1 MPARNIRYG
10 QYLHRSWSVDRTVI
24 AMSPREAE
32 LSAACVATQQA
43 MEAESMA
50 RELGVRLAAVQL
62 QVDANAA
69 FGIIGRQARDQLCLD
84 PLHDVAPHPAVCSQ
98 VSCNLC
104 PLVERSGRRS
114 LRVRHP
120 FVIVPCSTGHMQVR
134 QEQIVCAFSPR
145 SKRVGGMQAAHSCVG
160 TNSI

>member
-1 MPARNIRYG
+1 MPARNIRHG
-10 QYLHRSWSVDRTVI
+10 PYLHRSWSVDRTVI

-69 FGIIGRQARDQLCLD
+69 FGIIGRQGGDQLCLD

-120 FVIVPCSTGHMQVR
+120 LVIVPCSTGHMQVR
-134 QEQIVCAFSPR
+134 QEQIVYAFSPR

-160 TNSI
+160 ANSI